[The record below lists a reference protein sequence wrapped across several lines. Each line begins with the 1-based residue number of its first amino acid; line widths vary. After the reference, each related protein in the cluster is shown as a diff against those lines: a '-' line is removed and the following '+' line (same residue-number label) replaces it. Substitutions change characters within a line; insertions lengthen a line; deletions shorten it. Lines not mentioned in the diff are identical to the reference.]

1 MPNNIR
7 ATTALRPSYGDIRLK
22 LEYVSVDSIIV
33 PERILR
39 PHKRRQIKQIARS
52 ITEHGFLVPLIVRKD
67 KTLVTGHARLAA
79 AKWLGLREA
88 PVIPAEH
95 LSDAELR
102 LFAIADNKLAEGVE
116 WDTRALAIEFEEIA
130 ILEPNIDLDRSAFS
144 ITERD
149 IIIGRK
155 LDDDVGDLDDTSAAE
170 SEPVTGPATA
180 RLGEVY
186 LLGRHTVVCG
196 DAIDPAVVAMA
207 VGDRRVRTVAS
218 DMPFNVKIDG
228 HVSGTKRHSEFAMA
242 SGEMTKPQFTN
253 FLASGIRASQPYLVD
268 GAVLYLFMDWRHIAE
283 LIAAS
288 EETDL
293 AFLNLLVWAKTNAG
307 LGSFY
312 RSAHE
317 LIGVFKHG
325 SAPHLNNV
333 ELGRHGRYRTN
344 VLNYPGVNTFGRGRD
359 KALKLHP
366 TVKPTALMADLILDS
381 SAEGDVIL
389 DPFGGSG
396 TTLIAAE
403 RTGRIACLV
412 EIHPH
417 YVDVIIR
424 RYEEATGEVAVLALT
439 GEPFTELARRRGE
452 GDA

>member
-1 MPNNIR
+1 MHNHLR
-7 ATTALRPSYGDIRLK
+7 STSALKAARSELRLK
-22 LEYVSVDSIIV
+22 FEYVPIDTLVV
-33 PERILR
+33 PQRVLR
-39 PHKRRQIKQIARS
+39 GHKRRQIKQIGRS
-52 ITEHGFLVPLIVRKD
+52 IQDHGFLVPPVVRRD
-67 KTLVTGHARLAA
+67 GTLVTGHARVAA
-79 AKWLGLREA
+79 AKLVGLREV
-88 PVIPAEH
+88 PVVRPEL

-116 WDTRALAIEFEEIA
+116 WDTRALAIEFGEIA
-130 ILEPNIDLDRSAFS
+130 ILEPKIDLDRSAFS

-155 LDDDVGDLDDTSAAE
+155 LDDDLGDLDDTKAAE
-170 SEPVTGPATA
+170 AEPVAGPATA
-180 RLGEVY
+180 RVGEVY
-186 LLGRHTVVCG
+186 LLGRHTVACG
-196 DAIDPAVVAMA
+196 DATDPAVIAKA

-218 DMPFNVKIDG
+218 DVPFNVKIDG
-228 HVSGTKRHSEFAMA
+228 HVSGTKRHAEFAMA
-242 SGEMTKPQFTN
+242 SGEMGKTQFTG
-253 FLASGIRASQPYLVD
+253 FLASSIRATQPHLLD
-268 GAVLYLFMDWRHIAE
+268 GAVLYLFMDWRHVAE

-288 EETDL
+288 EETEL

-344 VLNYPGVNTFGRGRD
+344 VLNYPGVNTFGRGRN
-359 KALKLHP
+359 KALQLHP

-381 SAEGDVIL
+381 SAEGEVIL

-403 RTGRIACLV
+403 RTGRTACLV
-412 EIHPH
+412 EIDPH

-424 RYEEATGEVAVLALT
+424 RYEEATGDVAVLAET
-439 GEPFTELARRRGE
+439 GEPFSELARRRGE